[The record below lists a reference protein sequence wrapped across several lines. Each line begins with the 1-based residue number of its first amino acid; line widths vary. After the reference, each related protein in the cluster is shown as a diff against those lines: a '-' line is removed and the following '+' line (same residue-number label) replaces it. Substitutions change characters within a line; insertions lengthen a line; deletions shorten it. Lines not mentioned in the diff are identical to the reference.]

1 MHLTGFPVS
10 SFEGHPAMY
19 RHRPKASTMTFR
31 SLLLPLTVVLAGA
44 IAAGAAMPRE
54 ERAHLA
60 VELTR
65 TADAPGT
72 TATIQAVMT
81 IDEGWHVNS
90 HKPTF
95 EYLIGTELT
104 VATPEGWPAARVLYP
119 EGVQRTF
126 SFETQP
132 LSVYDGRTA
141 IPIALD
147 IPAAAAGPQP
157 ITVKL
162 RYQACSDRVCL
173 PPVETAAQA
182 TLQVGDGGKLLGT
195 AERSATP
202 GATPRRGLLGI
213 LGLALVG
220 GLILNAMPCVLP
232 VLSLK
237 VFGLV
242 RSTGAGH
249 REVARG
255 ALATT
260 AGILI
265 SFLALAGAAVLARS
279 AGSAVGWGIQFQNAG
294 FVAFLAAVVLLFCLN
309 LWGLFE
315 IPLPASL
322 ARFADERQGAEGSAG
337 HFASG
342 LFATL
347 MATPCSAPFLG
358 SALGFALGQTA
369 PVIFAVFLAVGV
381 GMSLPYLLLAAVPSA
396 ASLLPRPGAWMNTF
410 KGLMGFL
417 LAGAAVWLFYVLAAQ
432 LDAARLAVVQLL
444 LLAMGLFAWLLHH
457 SPTGA
462 PVRKVWA
469 VAMLL
474 CAIGAPLVAARGG
487 APQGARATLAAAQT
501 NHLIAWQPWDEAT
514 AERLA
519 AEGRTV
525 FVDVTADWCF
535 TCKVNERLVLETPE
549 MAGTFEKL
557 QVVALRA
564 DWTNRNDA
572 IAAYLAKHDRY
583 GIPFYLVYRKDKPPT
598 VLPEL
603 LTRDVVLAALPTAP

>member
-1 MHLTGFPVS
+1 MHRRRSKF
-10 SFEGHPAMY
+10 
-19 RHRPKASTMTFR
+19 STVAFR
-31 SLLLPLTVVLAGA
+31 SIVLSGLAA
-44 IAAGAAMPRE
+44 LALAVSAGAAIPRE
-54 ERAHLA
+54 ERARLA

-72 TATIQAVMT
+72 TATLHAVMT
-81 IDEGWHVNS
+81 IDDGWHVNS

-104 VATPEGWPAARVLYP
+104 VATPEGWPAPRVAYP

-132 LSVYDGRTA
+132 LSVYDGRTT

-147 IPAAAAGPQP
+147 VPAGAAPGPQP
-157 ITVKL
+157 ITVSL
-162 RYQACSDRVCL
+162 RYQACSDRICL
-173 PPVETAAQA
+173 PPVETSAQA
-182 TLQVGDGGKLLGT
+182 TLLIGAGGQALGS
-195 AERSATP
+195 AEPAVAPASP
-202 GATPRRGLLGI
+202 PRRGLLGI
-213 LGLALVG
+213 LGLALLG

-237 VFGLV
+237 IFGLV

-260 AGILI
+260 AGIVV

-279 AGSAVGWGIQFQNAG
+279 AGSAIGWGIQFQNAG

-322 ARFADERQGAEGSAG
+322 ARFADQRQGGEGPAG

-369 PVIFAVFLAVGV
+369 PVIFAVFLAVGI

-396 ASLLPRPGAWMNTF
+396 ASILPRPGAWMNTF

-417 LAGAAVWLFYVLAAQ
+417 LAGAAIWLFYVLAAQ
-432 LDAARLAVVQLL
+432 MDAARLALVQLL
-444 LLAMGLFAWLLHH
+444 LLAMGLFAWLLHQ
-457 SPTGA
+457 SPTGV
-462 PVRKVWA
+462 PVRKLWG

-474 CAIGAPLVAARGG
+474 CAVGAPVVAARGG
-487 APQGARATLAAAQT
+487 GASSPNATLAATATQ
-501 NHLIAWQPWDEAT
+501 HLIAWQPWDEAT

-549 MAGTFEKL
+549 MAAHFEKL
-557 QVVALRA
+557 QVIALRA
-564 DWTNRNDA
+564 DWTNRNDT

-583 GIPFYLVYRKDKPPT
+583 GIPFYLVYRKDRPPT

-603 LTRDVVLAALPTAP
+603 LTRDAVLAALPAAP

>member
-1 MHLTGFPVS
+1 MHRSRSRSILLSLVLGLACGTAAS
-10 SFEGHPAMY
+10 PA
-19 RHRPKASTMTFR
+19 
-31 SLLLPLTVVLAGA
+31 A
-44 IAAGAAMPRE
+44 IPRE

-60 VELTR
+60 VQPTR

-72 TATIQAVMT
+72 TATLDAVMT
-81 IDEGWHVNS
+81 IDAGWHTNS

-104 VATPEGWPAARVLYP
+104 VAVPAGWPAAKVLYP
-119 EGVQRTF
+119 QGVERTF

-132 LSVYDGRTA
+132 LSVYDGATA
-141 IPIALD
+141 IPVTVD
-147 IPAAAAGPQP
+147 IPAAAVAGPQA

-162 RYQACSDRVCL
+162 RYQACSDRICL
-173 PPVETAAQA
+173 PPVETSATA
-182 TLQVGDGGKLLGT
+182 TLTVGSGGT
-195 AERSATP
+195 AVGTNAPTAEAR
-202 GATPRRGLLGI
+202 PRRGLLGI
-213 LGLALVG
+213 LGLALLG

-237 VFGLV
+237 IFGLV
-242 RSTGAGH
+242 RSAGAG
-249 REVARG
+249 RGEIARG

-260 AGILI
+260 AGIVV
-265 SFLALAGAAVLARS
+265 SFLALAAAAVLARS
-279 AGSAVGWGIQFQNAG
+279 AGSAIGWGIQFQNAG
-294 FVAFLAAVVLLFCLN
+294 FVAFLAAVVLLFCFN

-322 ARFADERQGAEGSAG
+322 ARFADQRQGGEGPAG

-369 PVIFAVFLAVGV
+369 PVIFAVFLAVGL

-396 ASLLPRPGAWMNTF
+396 ASILPRPGAWMNTF

-432 LDAARLAVVQLL
+432 LDAVRLAMVQLL
-444 LLAMGLFAWLLHH
+444 LLGMGLFAWLLHH
-457 SPTGA
+457 SPLGA
-462 PVRKVWA
+462 PVRKIWGA
-469 VAMLL
+469 GMLL
-474 CAIGAPLVAARGG
+474 CALGAPFLAARGANSG
-487 APQGARATLAAAQT
+487 AHATLAAAAT
-501 NHLIAWQPWDEAT
+501 KHLIAWQAWDEAT

-549 MAGTFEKL
+549 MAATFDKL
-557 QVVALRA
+557 GVVALRA
-564 DWTNRNDA
+564 DWTNRNDT

-583 GIPFYLVYRKDKPPT
+583 GIPFYLVYRRDRPPT

-603 LTRDVVLAALPTAP
+603 LTRDNVLAALPAAP

>member
-1 MHLTGFPVS
+1 MSRRGSKVS
-10 SFEGHPAMY
+10 TVSFRA
-19 RHRPKASTMTFR
+19 
-31 SLLLPLTVVLAGA
+31 LVLPGLAVLALA
-44 IAAGAAMPRE
+44 ISASAAVPRE

-72 TATIQAVMT
+72 TATVHAVMT
-81 IDEGWHVNS
+81 IDDGWHVNS
-90 HKPTF
+90 HQPTF

-104 VATPEGWPAARVLYP
+104 VATPAGWPAPRVLYP

-132 LSVYDGRTA
+132 LSVYDGRTT

-147 IPAAAAGPQP
+147 IPAGTVAGAQQ
-157 ITVKL
+157 ITVNL
-162 RYQACSDRVCL
+162 RYQACSDRICL
-173 PPVETAAQA
+173 PPVETSAQA
-182 TLQVGDGGKLLGT
+182 TLQIGADGKAIGG
-195 AERSATP
+195 SAP
-202 GATPRRGLLGI
+202 GAPASSPRRGLLGI
-213 LGLALVG
+213 LALALLG

-237 VFGLV
+237 IFGLV

-260 AGILI
+260 AGIVV

-279 AGSAVGWGIQFQNAG
+279 AGSAIGWGIQFQNAG

-322 ARFADERQGAEGSAG
+322 ARFADQRQGGEGPAG

-369 PVIFAVFLAVGV
+369 PVIFAVFLAVGI

-396 ASLLPRPGAWMNTF
+396 ASLLPRPGAWMNVF

-417 LAGAAVWLFYVLAAQ
+417 LAGAAIWLFYVLAAQ
-432 LDAARLAVVQLL
+432 LDAARLALVQLL
-444 LLAMGLFAWLLHH
+444 LLAMALFAWLLHQ
-457 SPTGA
+457 SPSGA
-462 PVRKVWA
+462 PVRKLWG
-469 VAMLL
+469 VAMLA
-474 CAIGAPLVAARGG
+474 CAIGAPVVAVRGG
-487 APQGARATLAAAQT
+487 GSAPNAALAATTTQ
-501 NHLIAWQPWDEAT
+501 HLIAWQPWDEAT

-549 MAGTFEKL
+549 MAALFEKL

-564 DWTNRNDA
+564 DWTNRNDT
-572 IAAYLAKHDRY
+572 ISAYLAKHDRY
-583 GIPFYLVYRKDKPPT
+583 GIPFYLVYRKDRAPT

-603 LTRDVVLAALPTAP
+603 LTRAGVLEALPAAP